1 MTEKQLQQAISKLP
15 EGETFSRVYRA
26 FEGGIRLISTERN
39 GAEHRYRVVFDRD
52 WNADI
57 EPF

>member
-1 MTEKQLQQAISKLP
+1 MTEKQLKQAISKLP

-26 FEGGIRLISTERN
+26 FEGGIRLISADRN
-39 GAEHRYRVVFDRD
+39 GAERRYRVVFDKD
-52 WNADI
+52 GNANI